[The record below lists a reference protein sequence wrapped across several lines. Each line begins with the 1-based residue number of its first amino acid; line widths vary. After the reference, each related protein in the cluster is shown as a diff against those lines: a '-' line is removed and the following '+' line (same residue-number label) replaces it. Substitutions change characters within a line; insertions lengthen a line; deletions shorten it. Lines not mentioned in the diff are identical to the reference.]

1 MKAKIF
7 LYSLAVS
14 ALILF
19 SSYTFVGGD
28 KGQILVKSM
37 MRIMMFYHYQPQEIN
52 DNFSEKVFDKYV
64 ERLDYNK
71 RFFLQSE
78 VDNLSLYRSKIDDE
92 LEAESFE
99 FFELTSGIITHR
111 IEKAE
116 EYCNELL
123 SKPFD
128 FSINETYQTDVEEK
142 AYAENEAGIKDR
154 WRKELKYRVLSRV
167 VSSMERQE
175 KADDKKGEEA
185 EKKSFEELEVE
196 AREQVKKDYDRYFAR
211 LNKVKESDRQADYFN
226 AITSTFDPHTNY
238 YPPREKERFNQN
250 ITGRFEGIGASLNID
265 DEGLIRVVQI
275 IPGSA
280 SSRQGELQAN
290 DRILKVGQNTDEP
303 VNVVGMDLQDAIKLI
318 KGPKGTEVRLTV
330 KKPDGTEQV
339 IPITRDVVILED
351 TYAKSTVISDNE
363 ADTKIG
369 FIHLPGFYAD
379 FTRSG
384 GRNCAEDV
392 AGELQK
398 LKREEVDGVILDLRN
413 NGGGSLAEVVE
424 MVGLFIDKG
433 PVVQVRGRDGDIRV
447 MKDRNP
453 ATTYDG
459 KLIVLVNS
467 SSASASEILAAAIQD
482 YDRGLIVGSKS
493 TFGKG
498 TVQRF
503 LNLDDFIRGGEDI
516 KPLGEIKLTTQK
528 YYRINGGAT
537 QLKGVTPDV
546 VLPDVY
552 NLIDTGEKDQEQAM
566 PWDEIVPASY
576 QVWENPVSKQL
587 DKIKANSG
595 KRVDENETFKLIS
608 ENAKRYKV
616 RYDRTSYPLNMD
628 AYKAYKKGL
637 EEEGKKYEN
646 IAKPIDGM
654 DLNYLTKDYDYI
666 HSDSSRLDRYKVWHR
681 GLKKDAYVYEA
692 IQIMRDM
699 K

>member
-37 MRIMMFYHYQPQEIN
+37 MRIMMYYHYQPQEID
-52 DNFSEKVFDKYV
+52 DNFSEKVFDKYI
-64 ERLDYNK
+64 ERLDYSK

-78 VDNLSLYRSKIDDE
+78 IDNLSLYRSKIDDE
-92 LEAESFE
+92 LQNESFE
-99 FFELTSGIITHR
+99 FFELTSGILTHR
-111 IEKAE
+111 IDMAE
-116 EYCNELL
+116 EYCMEIL

-128 FSINETYQTDVEEK
+128 FSLNEEYDTDVENKPYATNEK
-142 AYAENEAGIKDR
+142 EIKDR
-154 WRKELKYRVLSRV
+154 WRKEIKYKVLGRL
-167 VSSMERQE
+167 VSAAERQ
-175 KADDKKGEEA
+175 DKNIATAKEKGEEFD
-185 EKKSFEELEVE
+185 KKSFEELEKE
-196 AREQVKKDYDRYFAR
+196 AREKVQKEYKRYFDR
-211 LNKVKESDRQADYFN
+211 VQKIKESDRQADYIN

-250 ITGRFEGIGASLNID
+250 ITGRFEGIGASLNVD

-280 SSRQGELQAN
+280 SSRQGDLQAN
-290 DRILKVGQNTDEP
+290 DRILKVGQNVEEAVD
-303 VNVVGMDLQDAIKLI
+303 VVGMDLQDAIKLI

-330 KKPDGTEQV
+330 RKPDGSEKI
-339 IPITRDVVILED
+339 IPITRDVVVLEE
-351 TYAKSTVISDNE
+351 TYAKSSVILDKEEGS
-363 ADTKIG
+363 KIG

-384 GRNCAEDV
+384 GRNSAEDV
-392 AGELQK
+392 AKELEK
-398 LKREEVDGVILDLRN
+398 LNKEEVEGIILDLRN
-413 NGGGSLAEVVE
+413 NGGGSLAEVIE
-424 MVGLFIDKG
+424 MVGLFVEKG
-433 PVVQVRGRDGDIRV
+433 PVVQVKSREGDIRV

-453 ATTYDG
+453 AITYDG

-467 SSASASEILAAAIQD
+467 SSASASEILAAAVQD

-503 LNLDDFIRGGEDI
+503 LNLDDFIRGGDDI

-546 VLPDVY
+546 ILPDVY
-552 NLIDTGEKDQEQAM
+552 NLIDTGEKDQDQAM

-576 QVWENPVSKQL
+576 SVWEQPVSKQL
-587 DKIKANSG
+587 EGILEKSQERVNS
-595 KRVDENETFKLIS
+595 NNTFTMIE
-608 ENAKRYKV
+608 ENAKRYKK
-616 RYDRTSYPLNMD
+616 RYDRTMYPLNID
-628 AYKAYKKGL
+628 AFKAYKA
-637 EEEGKKYEN
+637 EVEAEAKKYEN
-646 IAKPIDGM
+646 IAQPIDGM
-654 DLNYLTKDYDYI
+654 DVKFVGTDYDFI
-666 HSDSSRLDRYKVWHR
+666 HSDSSRLDRYEVWHK
-681 GLKKDAYVYEA
+681 GIKKDA
-692 IQIMRDM
+692 MC
-699 K
+699 